1 MYIYIYLA
9 SIIQLA
15 GCRILIHVPVTN
27 ATDPPFLGRL
37 GLLRVLRQRKAADFD
52 GLDLRPLVV
61 LSFAEVMG
69 YGLTWV
75 SGDDM

>member
-1 MYIYIYLA
+1 M
-9 SIIQLA
+9 
-15 GCRILIHVPVTN
+15 IHVPVTN
-27 ATDPPFLGRL
+27 AKDPPFLGRL

-61 LSFAEVMG
+61 LSFAEVLG

-75 SGDDM
+75 SDGIKFTYNSVRYPYDTYG